1 MESARTFRQRS
12 DGSDATYAGD
22 RETVRRLRPFQRRT
36 EHCGRHS
43 LCHSADVGVPW
54 GPATCCRGL
63 LRGRPWYR
71 QGAIELSQPGCCGLR
86 TSCPHAIR
94 TSQVP
99 GHEAVKEV
107 NPMKFRWLIP
117 LAILVP
123 LRLSATDA
131 PVGARVATITVNPKE
146 ITVLHLRPDF
156 ESTIRMP
163 EEVTSVILGSPGE
176 FKAEH
181 NEGEPEYVYVK
192 PITKQAA
199 QSNLLIATKS
209 GQHVTLELV
218 SDSTGIPN
226 QSQPVDFLIEYRSAR
241 SFLISAESGAP
252 AMPAAA
258 GMVPAHESSGRDTGP
273 ELSPLSNLDE
283 EFRQQQK
290 VNAPKWTK
298 WEDKQIE
305 TSICDMRQWSNET
318 VIAYSVLNT
327 SDQPVEIVPPQIQI
341 TGRTASKKKKKEGK
355 GIISDQLEIRDYRLS
370 ATRLEPGGRADGV
383 VVFDRPNFKEST
395 EKLFLQIAQAD
406 QVDRPILIRLPFTP
420 PISGD
425 SK

>member
-1 MESARTFRQRS
+1 MKLSWFIPIA
-12 DGSDATYAGD
+12 
-22 RETVRRLRPFQRRT
+22 
-36 EHCGRHS
+36 
-43 LCHSADVGVPW
+43 
-54 GPATCCRGL
+54 L
-63 LRGRPWYR
+63 L
-71 QGAIELSQPGCCGLR
+71 I
-86 TSCPHAIR
+86 
-94 TSQVP
+94 
-99 GHEAVKEV
+99 
-107 NPMKFRWLIP
+107 
-117 LAILVP
+117 P

-131 PVGARVATITVNPKE
+131 AVGARVATITINPKE
-146 ITVLHLRPDF
+146 ITVLHLRPEF

-218 SDSTGIPN
+218 SDGTGIPN

-241 SFLISAESGAP
+241 SFLISSDSGTP
-252 AMPAAA
+252 TMPAAP
-258 GMVPAHESSGRDTGP
+258 GKIPAHEINSADAGSG
-273 ELSPLSNLDE
+273 SASLSNLDE

-305 TSICDMRQWSNET
+305 TSIGDMRQWSNQT
-318 VIAYSVLNT
+318 VISYSILNN

-341 TGRTASKKKKKEGK
+341 TGRSAAKKKKKKKEGN

-370 ATRLEPGGRADGV
+370 AARLEPGGRADGV

>member
-1 MESARTFRQRS
+1 
-12 DGSDATYAGD
+12 
-22 RETVRRLRPFQRRT
+22 
-36 EHCGRHS
+36 
-43 LCHSADVGVPW
+43 
-54 GPATCCRGL
+54 
-63 LRGRPWYR
+63 
-71 QGAIELSQPGCCGLR
+71 
-86 TSCPHAIR
+86 
-94 TSQVP
+94 
-99 GHEAVKEV
+99 
-107 NPMKFRWLIP
+107 MKPCWFIP
-117 LAILVP
+117 IVFLVP
-123 LRLSATDA
+123 LHLSATD
-131 PVGARVATITVNPKE
+131 PQVGARVATITINPRE
-146 ITVLHLRPDF
+146 ITVLHLRPEF

-218 SDSTGIPN
+218 SDGASAPN
-226 QSQPVDFLIEYRSAR
+226 QSQPVDFLIEYRSAL
-241 SFLISAESGAP
+241 SFLISSDSWSPATPAEAGKIGSHEPRVLDADSGSTP
-252 AMPAAA
+252 I
-258 GMVPAHESSGRDTGP
+258 
-273 ELSPLSNLDE
+273 SNLDE

-305 TSICDMRQWSNET
+305 TSICDVRQWSNET
-318 VIAYSVLNT
+318 VIAYSVLNS
-327 SDQPVEIVPPQIQI
+327 SDQPVEIVLPQIQI
-341 TGRTASKKKKKEGK
+341 TGRKATKKKKKEGK

-370 ATRLEPGGRADGV
+370 ATRLEAGERADGV

-420 PISGD
+420 PISGNG
-425 SK
+425 K

>member
-1 MESARTFRQRS
+1 
-12 DGSDATYAGD
+12 
-22 RETVRRLRPFQRRT
+22 
-36 EHCGRHS
+36 
-43 LCHSADVGVPW
+43 
-54 GPATCCRGL
+54 
-63 LRGRPWYR
+63 
-71 QGAIELSQPGCCGLR
+71 
-86 TSCPHAIR
+86 
-94 TSQVP
+94 
-99 GHEAVKEV
+99 
-107 NPMKFRWLIP
+107 MKVCWFIP
-117 LAILVP
+117 IALMIS

-131 PVGARVATITVNPKE
+131 AVGARVATITINPKE
-146 ITVLHLRPDF
+146 ITVLHLRPEF

-209 GQHVTLELV
+209 GHHVTLELV
-218 SDSTGIPN
+218 SEGTGIPN
-226 QSQPVDFLIEYRSAR
+226 QLQPVDFLIEYRSAR
-241 SFLISAESGAP
+241 SFLISSDSGTP
-252 AMPAAA
+252 TMPAAPGKIPGHEINRADA
-258 GMVPAHESSGRDTGP
+258 GSESA
-273 ELSPLSNLDE
+273 PLSNLDE

-305 TSICDMRQWSNET
+305 TSIGDMRQWSNQT
-318 VIAYSVLNT
+318 VISYSILNG
-327 SDQPVEIVPPQIQI
+327 SDQPVEIAPPQIQI
-341 TGRTASKKKKKEGK
+341 TGRSAAKKKKKKEGN

-370 ATRLEPGGRADGV
+370 ATRLEPGGRTDGV

-425 SK
+425 GK

>member
-1 MESARTFRQRS
+1 
-12 DGSDATYAGD
+12 
-22 RETVRRLRPFQRRT
+22 
-36 EHCGRHS
+36 
-43 LCHSADVGVPW
+43 
-54 GPATCCRGL
+54 
-63 LRGRPWYR
+63 
-71 QGAIELSQPGCCGLR
+71 
-86 TSCPHAIR
+86 
-94 TSQVP
+94 
-99 GHEAVKEV
+99 
-107 NPMKFRWLIP
+107 MKPCWFIPIAFLIP
-117 LAILVP
+117 LH
-123 LRLSATDA
+123 LRATDTQ
-131 PVGARVATITVNPKE
+131 VGARVATITINPRE
-146 ITVLHLRPDF
+146 ITVLHLRPEF
-156 ESTIRMP
+156 ESTIRLP

-192 PITKQAA
+192 PITKLAA

-218 SDSTGIPN
+218 SDGANAPN

-241 SFLISAESGAP
+241 SFLISSDSGSPATPAE
-252 AMPAAA
+252 A
-258 GMVPAHESSGRDTGP
+258 GKVAAHEPRVLDADSGSTP
-273 ELSPLSNLDE
+273 ISNLDE

-305 TSICDMRQWSNET
+305 TSICDVRQWSNET
-318 VIAYSVLNT
+318 VIAYSVLNN

-341 TGRTASKKKKKEGK
+341 TGRKATKKKKKEGK

-370 ATRLEPGGRADGV
+370 ATRLEAGERADGV

-420 PISGD
+420 PISGNG
-425 SK
+425 K